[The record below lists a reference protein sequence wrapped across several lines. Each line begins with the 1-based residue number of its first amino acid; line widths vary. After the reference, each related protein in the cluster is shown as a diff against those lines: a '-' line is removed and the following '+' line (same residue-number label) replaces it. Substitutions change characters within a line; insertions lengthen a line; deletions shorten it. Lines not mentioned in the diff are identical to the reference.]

1 MDVSE
6 YNPAV
11 EEWRTGRL
19 VANMFYFFA
28 MGVASRQKT
37 I

>member
-11 EEWRTGRL
+11 EEYRTGRL
-19 VANMFYFFA
+19 VANMFYYFA
-28 MGVASRQKT
+28 LGMACRPA
-37 I
+37 